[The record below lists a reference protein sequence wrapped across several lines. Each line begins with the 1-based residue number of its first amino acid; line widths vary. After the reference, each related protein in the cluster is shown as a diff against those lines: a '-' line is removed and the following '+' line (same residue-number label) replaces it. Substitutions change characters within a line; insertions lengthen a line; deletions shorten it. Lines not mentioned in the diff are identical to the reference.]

1 MDTLSWET
9 TLSKFFWLPSEK
21 GSTLKGKSLLPMGA
35 NSFLLEQIHL
45 QKGLVEQKS
54 KQKIMKVVSLVKMAE
69 IYQVYPFILRLD
81 WLYNIWK
88 YDIFFSRL
96 KSIKAEIK
104 AHEHNVAVRAMKKAQ
119 KKAGHLY
126 QTRKLGKLKYPL
138 KLILMQF
145 PFIFTGKKWEISFV
159 YIQNVKVCL
168 QE

>member
-21 GSTLKGKSLLPMGA
+21 GSTPKGKNLLPMGA

-81 WLYNIWK
+81 
-88 YDIFFSRL
+88 
-96 KSIKAEIK
+96 
-104 AHEHNVAVRAMKKAQ
+104 
-119 KKAGHLY
+119 
-126 QTRKLGKLKYPL
+126 
-138 KLILMQF
+138 
-145 PFIFTGKKWEISFV
+145 
-159 YIQNVKVCL
+159 
-168 QE
+168 